1 MASIFSFL
9 KRNYWI
15 FKYLVF
21 SVLLLTFSLNLFSFF
36 WWFFLIVFII
46 GLIFE
51 MAIYKDS
58 LFSFFSLTI
67 VPLAFLNV
75 YLFTSPINYI
85 LSIFFPIILIIS
97 KRLLTKETLIFILS
111 SLLFF
116 VFFDFFFLTF
126 SGLIN
131 VWFLWLM
138 LLVILGIFN
147 YLIFSFLKIDKG
159 ILKITLISF
168 LEAEPFLFLYFFP
181 YSYAVSTFISLF
193 LFAVLS
199 FKILGFEINR
209 ENFKLSFKNDFLML
223 AILSLALII
232 FGIPK

>member
-9 KRNYWI
+9 KRNYWV
-15 FKYLVF
+15 FKYLAF
-21 SVLLLTFSLNLFSFF
+21 GALLLTFSLNLLNFF
-36 WWFFLIVFII
+36 WWFFLVIFIG

-51 MAIYKDS
+51 MVLLKDP
-58 LFSFFSLTI
+58 LISFFSLTI

-199 FKILGFEINR
+199 FKILGFEIDR

-223 AILSLALII
+223 DILSLALII